1 MIAWESVKVSLYT
14 PPPHSGFTAAWQVG
28 DTGHEVVAEL
38 RWDNDAWTAEC
49 YHSDERVNFV
59 MRLSPNWQIRQFIL
73 FRDMEDPDLWL
84 ATDGGGR
91 WGEMDGEH
99 RTEFDGCRGID
110 IAGTPFTNVL
120 MICGLPLQVGHSAEV
135 PVISIDMETLATT
148 WLAQTY
154 TRVAEHAWR
163 YHSLALNAEV
173 EVEVDEFGFV
183 LDEPGAFSRIL
194 GT

>member
-1 MIAWESVKVSLYT
+1 
-14 PPPHSGFTAAWQVG
+14 
-28 DTGHEVVAEL
+28 
-38 RWDNDAWTAEC
+38 
-49 YHSDERVNFV
+49 
-59 MRLSPNWQIRQFIL
+59 
-73 FRDMEDPDLWL
+73 
-84 ATDGGGR
+84 
-91 WGEMDGEH
+91 
-99 RTEFDGCRGID
+99 
-110 IAGTPFTNVL
+110 

-135 PVISIDMETLATT
+135 PVISVDMETLATT

-154 TRVAEHAWR
+154 TRVAEQTWR